1 MGRPGVRIINS
12 YINLLIR
19 EFLDAKVVKSQMYRY
34 NHGLSLI
41 LSVLH
46 GSSMSNAPSRSTFPF
61 WAVRFFRKVTAQIY
75 VSILGGAFYEDEHRP
90 DLTFLYE
97 RCILPFYSPPK
108 SISVIWAVRLPN
120 FSTVQ
125 NRILRSE
132 RCILHFYPPPRF
144 VFSFWAVLTAFFT
157 SSPAPSTCRS
167 RHALT
172 ARNCGATNHT
182 AQQSPAKSPLV
193 ASHCRRSWNH
203 GLRPAASRPAK
214 QPTLAKPPPRGAKQR
229 KLRGAAAL
237 GRPTPA

>member
-1 MGRPGVRIINS
+1 MSDLFSGRRSV
-12 YINLLIR
+12 
-19 EFLDAKVVKSQMYRY
+19 EDAKGSLKAMNSAGMFREEDFPVAAGAAGP
-34 NHGLSLI
+34 HGCE
-41 LSVLH
+41 
-46 GSSMSNAPSRSTFPF
+46 GCENNARIPKTVRCGFWERSPPRFAFPF

-157 SSPAPSTCRS
+157 SSPAPSTCRN

-182 AQQSPAKSPLV
+182 AQQSPAKSPQV
-193 ASHCRRSWNH
+193 ASHRHVARSSESSAEPLARASHRMRR
-203 GLRPAASRPAK
+203 
-214 QPTLAKPPPRGAKQR
+214 
-229 KLRGAAAL
+229 
-237 GRPTPA
+237 